1 MDTFIRSF
9 AFMQERFPLLLE
21 KTGQHVWM
29 CAVVIAVSVLLS
41 VPAGLV
47 LGHLHR
53 GEFLTTS
60 ISNIGRAL
68 PSLAV
73 IAIGLGFIGLNFTNI
88 AVALLITAV
97 PPILSQTYLAIDQV
111 DPDTVRAARGMG
123 LTPAQVLL
131 RVELPL
137 ALPVLFSGVRIAV
150 IYVISAA
157 TLATVAGGGGLGDIV
172 LGQATY
178 GIEGVV
184 AAALWVAA
192 LALVSDGLIWG
203 LQRLLAPKGLR
214 VSGVG
219 RGAG

>member
-1 MDTFIRSF
+1 MDTFFGSF
-9 AFMQERFPLLLE
+9 TFMQDRLPLLLD

-29 CAVVIAVSVLLS
+29 CALVIAVSVVVA
-41 VPAGLV
+41 VPVGLV

-60 ISNIGRAL
+60 ISTMGRAL

-73 IAIGLGFIGLNFTNI
+73 IAIGLGTIGLNFTNI

-97 PPILSQTYLAIDQV
+97 PPILSQAYLAVDQV

-123 LTPAQVLL
+123 LTPAQILT

-137 ALPVLFSGVRIAV
+137 ALPLLFSGVRIAV
-150 IYVISAA
+150 VYVISTA

-192 LALVSDGLIWG
+192 LALVADGL
-203 LQRLLAPKGLR
+203 LNLAQRLLVPRGLR
-214 VSGVG
+214 VS
-219 RGAG
+219 RARP

>member
-1 MDTFIRSF
+1 MDTFIGSF
-9 AFMQERFPLLLE
+9 TFMHERLPLMLE

-29 CAVVIAVSVLLS
+29 CAVVIAVSLVVA
-41 VPAGLV
+41 VPAGLW

-68 PSLAV
+68 PNLAV
-73 IAIGLGFIGLNFTNI
+73 IAIGLGIFGLNFTNI

-97 PPILSQTYLAIDQV
+97 PPILSQAYLAVDQV

-123 LTPAQVLL
+123 LTPVQVLIK
-131 RVELPL
+131 VELPL
-137 ALPVLFSGVRIAV
+137 ALPLLFAGIRIAV
-150 IYVISAA
+150 VYVISAA

-172 LGQATY
+172 LGQANY
-178 GIEGVV
+178 GLEGVI

-192 LALVSDGLIWG
+192 LALLADGLIG
-203 LQRLLAPKGLR
+203 LVQRLLVPKGLR
-214 VSGVG
+214 DS
-219 RGAG
+219 RA